1 MNAFQKNRIS
11 ELLSQVERLDA
22 MSGDAGELR
31 PLPEGLAPP
40 MPVGDDG
47 QPLFEPPLD
56 ADGLRPFGT

>member
-1 MNAFQKNRIS
+1 MRARIRRIN
-11 ELLSQVERLDA
+11 ELLDA
-22 MSGDAGELR
+22 VPPPPDPDDNGEPR